1 MRMQTTKKRPIRANE
16 DVVVAPEAT
25 ELLFEAED
33 VAELVAEVTGETV
46 EVSAEGDSVTFAIGE
61 DQYVVE
67 AEGTEEF
74 VESATSISRSKRPV
88 GASTKR
94 PLPGKGRT
102 VKSFHPHSK

>member
-16 DVVVAPEAT
+16 DVIIAPEAT

-33 VAELVAEVTGETV
+33 VGELVAEVTGEIV
-46 EVSAEGDSVTFAIGE
+46 EVSAEGDSVTFAVGE
-61 DQYVVE
+61 DEYVVE

-74 VESATSISRSKRPV
+74 VESATSISRSRRPV

-94 PLPGKGRT
+94 SPSRKGRT
-102 VKSFHPHSK
+102 VKSFHPRSK